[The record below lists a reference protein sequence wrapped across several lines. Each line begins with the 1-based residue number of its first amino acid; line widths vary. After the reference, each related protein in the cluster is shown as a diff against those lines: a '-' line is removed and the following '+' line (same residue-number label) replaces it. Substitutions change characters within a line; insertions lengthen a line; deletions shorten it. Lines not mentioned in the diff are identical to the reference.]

1 MDATNTNGILLV
13 NLGTPDSTKVSD
25 VRKYL
30 RQFLMD
36 ERVIDK
42 PYLLRKF
49 VVECFILPTRPK
61 ASAEAYQSIWWEEGS
76 PLLILSQRLQKLL
89 QEKVNTP
96 VALGMRYGNPSAV
109 HAISQLVEKVKDLK
123 KIFLIPLYPH
133 YAMSSYETAVVD
145 VKKAI
150 KKLKLDV
157 ELDILPPYYDNEK
170 YIDALLDSAQEFLDW
185 DYDHLLFSYHG
196 IPERHLCKADPT
208 GQHCLKVKDCC
219 KVASEAHSVCYRHQ
233 VFRTSE
239 EFVKKANI
247 PQDKYS
253 VSFQSRLGKDPWLTP
268 YTDAEFT
275 RLAKSGVKKLLL
287 LSPAFVS
294 DCLETLEELCVEGK
308 EIFEE
313 AGGEELRVVP
323 CLNENKVWVDALAA
337 WCKER
342 GCD

>member
-89 QEKVNTP
+89 QEKVKTP
-96 VALGMRYGNPSAV
+96 VELGMRYGNPSAV

-145 VKKAI
+145 VKNG
-150 KKLKLDV
+150 L
-157 ELDILPPYYDNEK
+157 
-170 YIDALLDSAQEFLDW
+170 
-185 DYDHLLFSYHG
+185 
-196 IPERHLCKADPT
+196 
-208 GQHCLKVKDCC
+208 
-219 KVASEAHSVCYRHQ
+219 
-233 VFRTSE
+233 
-239 EFVKKANI
+239 
-247 PQDKYS
+247 
-253 VSFQSRLGKDPWLTP
+253 
-268 YTDAEFT
+268 
-275 RLAKSGVKKLLL
+275 
-287 LSPAFVS
+287 
-294 DCLETLEELCVEGK
+294 
-308 EIFEE
+308 
-313 AGGEELRVVP
+313 
-323 CLNENKVWVDALAA
+323 
-337 WCKER
+337 
-342 GCD
+342 

>member
-1 MDATNTNGILLV
+1 MDATNTNGILMV

-42 PYLLRKF
+42 PYWVRKL
-49 VVECFILPTRPK
+49 VVECFIMPTRPK
-61 ASAEAYQSIWWEEGS
+61 ASAEAYKSIWWEEGS

-89 QEKVNTP
+89 QEKVKTP
-96 VALGMRYGNPSAV
+96 VALGMRYGNPSAES
-109 HAISQLVEKVKDLK
+109 AISELLEKVKDLK

-145 VKKAI
+145 VQDTI
-150 KKLKLDV
+150 KKMKLDV
-157 ELDILPPYYDNEK
+157 ELDVLPPYYQNEK
-170 YIDALLDSAQEFLDW
+170 YIDALVDSAKEHLEW

-208 GQHCLKVKDCC
+208 GEHCLKVKDCC
-219 KVASEAHSVCYRHQ
+219 HVPSEAHNVCYRHQ

-247 PQDKYS
+247 PEGKYS
-253 VSFQSRLGKDPWLTP
+253 VSFQSRLGRDPWLTP
-268 YTDAEFT
+268 YTDATFT
-275 RLAKSGVKKLLL
+275 KLAESGVKKLLL

-294 DCLETLEELCVEGK
+294 DCLETLEELCEEGA

-323 CLNENKVWVDALAA
+323 CLNENKVWVDTLAS

-342 GCD
+342 GFE